1 MNKLVIADDEKKVRN
16 RVISII
22 ESAHIP
28 ISEIIECD
36 NGEKALDIIKNEEI
50 DVLITDV
57 NMPQLDGIMLA
68 REIKKLGCN
77 TKIIVIS
84 WYNDFDYAV
93 NLLRSGVREYLLKPI
108 NKDDMIN
115 IMRLLQNEL
124 NDEKKEYKDN
134 VNLLYDQI
142 KHAFY
147 HRDFYGDS
155 INKTI
160 IKLKHKV
167 KETNYVIICT
177 NYKQEKNISDNEFF
191 FDSISG
197 HNIIMTNP
205 KNVNEL
211 LEGKLKGYGVG
222 VSKVY
227 NDLNLVYLASKEA
240 IGKRKDNYFIRL
252 NNPNCIREEKATKV
266 CEIDNIIQLIGTA
279 RLETA
284 CKYFAI
290 LVNMVKCC
298 EIEIPQF
305 EGIVTEILNK
315 IQSNYGGIIEEKNLN
330 IKELLNIYKCT
341 NIDTYSNELF
351 KLVKIIN
358 IKITNE
364 CEKYKIKIKMEE
376 AIKYIDENYKNEINM
391 TMVSNYVS
399 MNYSVFSLDFKE
411 YTGKNFVN
419 YLKDIRLQEAKR
431 LLDETDMK
439 IIEIGEAIGYENDK
453 HFLKVFKGAYSVT
466 SSEYRKNIKNGR
478 MIVTL

>member
-160 IKLKHKV
+160 IKLLFVQIISKKRIYQIMNFFLIQLV
-167 KETNYVIICT
+167 VII
-177 NYKQEKNISDNEFF
+177 
-191 FDSISG
+191 
-197 HNIIMTNP
+197 
-205 KNVNEL
+205 L
-211 LEGKLKGYGVG
+211 L
-222 VSKVY
+222 
-227 NDLNLVYLASKEA
+227 
-240 IGKRKDNYFIRL
+240 
-252 NNPNCIREEKATKV
+252 
-266 CEIDNIIQLIGTA
+266 
-279 RLETA
+279 
-284 CKYFAI
+284 
-290 LVNMVKCC
+290 
-298 EIEIPQF
+298 
-305 EGIVTEILNK
+305 
-315 IQSNYGGIIEEKNLN
+315 
-330 IKELLNIYKCT
+330 
-341 NIDTYSNELF
+341 
-351 KLVKIIN
+351 
-358 IKITNE
+358 
-364 CEKYKIKIKMEE
+364 
-376 AIKYIDENYKNEINM
+376 
-391 TMVSNYVS
+391 
-399 MNYSVFSLDFKE
+399 
-411 YTGKNFVN
+411 
-419 YLKDIRLQEAKR
+419 
-431 LLDETDMK
+431 
-439 IIEIGEAIGYENDK
+439 
-453 HFLKVFKGAYSVT
+453 
-466 SSEYRKNIKNGR
+466 
-478 MIVTL
+478 

>member
-227 NDLNLVYLASKEA
+227 NDLNLVYIASKEA
-240 IGKRKDNYFIRL
+240 IGKRKDNYFISL
-252 NNPNCIREEKATKV
+252 MF
-266 CEIDNIIQLIGTA
+266 LI
-279 RLETA
+279 
-284 CKYFAI
+284 K
-290 LVNMVKCC
+290 
-298 EIEIPQF
+298 
-305 EGIVTEILNK
+305 
-315 IQSNYGGIIEEKNLN
+315 
-330 IKELLNIYKCT
+330 
-341 NIDTYSNELF
+341 
-351 KLVKIIN
+351 
-358 IKITNE
+358 
-364 CEKYKIKIKMEE
+364 
-376 AIKYIDENYKNEINM
+376 
-391 TMVSNYVS
+391 
-399 MNYSVFSLDFKE
+399 
-411 YTGKNFVN
+411 
-419 YLKDIRLQEAKR
+419 
-431 LLDETDMK
+431 
-439 IIEIGEAIGYENDK
+439 
-453 HFLKVFKGAYSVT
+453 
-466 SSEYRKNIKNGR
+466 
-478 MIVTL
+478 